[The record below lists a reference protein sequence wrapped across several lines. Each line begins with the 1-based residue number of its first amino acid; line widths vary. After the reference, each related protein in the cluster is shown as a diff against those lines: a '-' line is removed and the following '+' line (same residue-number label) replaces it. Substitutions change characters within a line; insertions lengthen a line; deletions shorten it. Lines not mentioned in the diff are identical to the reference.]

1 VPSMAK
7 MVTLKADVAPAV
19 ALTQPAS
26 GATFTAPA
34 TVALAATASDSDG
47 TVAKVEFFN
56 GTAKLGEDTT
66 APYSFSWSG
75 VPAGSYSLTARAT
88 DNLGARTTS
97 AATTIT
103 VAPGN
108 NPPTASITSPAN
120 GATFAWHSNIT
131 ITATATDPGGSVVKV
146 EFFDGATKLGEDTT
160 ASYSYRWKNVP
171 SGAHSLTVRA
181 TDNAGLTTTTAPV
194 GITVR
199 AK

>member
-7 MVTLKADVAPAV
+7 MVTLKGDSAPSV

-56 GTAKLGEDTT
+56 GATKVGEDTT
-66 APYSFSWSG
+66 APYSFNWTG
-75 VPAGSYSLTARAT
+75 VPVGSYSLTARAT

-97 AATTIT
+97 AARTIT
-103 VAPGN
+103 VTSAN
-108 NPPTASITSPAN
+108 SPPTASITSPAI
-120 GATFAWHSNIT
+120 GATFPWHSNIN
-131 ITATATDPGGSVVKV
+131 ITATAADSDGSVVKV
-146 EFFDGATKLGEDTT
+146 EFFDGATRLGEDTT
-160 ASYSYRWKNVP
+160 APYSFRWKNVP
-171 SGAHSLTVRA
+171 SGSHSLAVKA
-181 TDNAGLTTTTAPV
+181 TDNGGLTTTSATV